1 MVLITHTISIT
12 LLFFLKTTNSI
23 MEMNFFLKQS
33 GNRYYVII
41 PYRTGQKT
49 IQKCSLFK
57 RNEVKP
63 EDIQMFP
70 VSRQVSASSHLVIAC
85 K

>member
-1 MVLITHTISIT
+1 MVLIKYTISIT
-12 LLFFLKTTNSI
+12 FLFFLKTTNSI
-23 MEMNFFLKQS
+23 MKTNFFLKQS
-33 GNRYYVII
+33 GNRYYVIV

-57 RNEVKP
+57 GNEAKL

-70 VSRQVSASSHLVIAC
+70 VSRQVSASSHLGIAC